1 MIVPR
6 LPALLA
12 VLALNLAL
20 ASGALARAG
29 AADRP
34 SSEQW
39 AGVASA
45 ITAQDASA
53 EDKVAAITTA
63 FPAWSEGF
71 RALAQLQLK
80 RKAYPEA
87 LAAATKALSLDKL
100 DSAAAACAVQAL
112 GALARNDEAFAL
124 ADQFSGAK
132 DPQGWVNFHAAAAA
146 LAAKNRAKAERYLIV
161 AFARVQDPPA
171 EFTYLDARIAESAG
185 DDKRAVLS
193 LTRATA
199 ANSRFWDA
207 WYELGAVQARLA
219 DGAGDKA
226 IELLRQSE
234 ASFTK
239 VVKAQDK
246 DFQSWQGLGSTQLK
260 LSNALKQESPGD
272 SLSKAREAAS
282 SLDASLTLKEDQ
294 RDAQLGLGQ
303 ALLLT
308 EDYERAIP
316 HLERAAALGAQ
327 DRALTM
333 NLMLAYQKT
342 GKTAKFEEAAR
353 SLKAVSPSEKIT
365 MGMGLY
371 HAGQLANAAELL
383 ASAVSDLD
391 KERERERVGAV
402 YRILG
407 HAHADLAEQARS
419 RLVAATPEQKPALQ
433 ALTDQ
438 ELDAARDAYREGGNL
453 GDYPARHHFLAL
465 ESQRSFAAGYAAG
478 WQYLAWN
485 GYVSPTGWAVVVG
498 NYGGAMTGG
507 NGLGGMW
514 DHHPTHVLVWGAAA
528 GLPLLVFIASLFRR
542 REPVYE
548 SAPEPKR
555 RTTAQVAPPPPP
567 PPPQAK
573 NRTPQPGP
581 PQAKNRTPLPG
592 PPQAKNRTPLPGP
605 PPAKNRTPKPS
616 AKAET
621 EIAARSKAEVK
632 SETEPSVTAVHMP
645 TRTKEAEAGEPSALE
660 RRQVAKPASSQRRP
674 PPSRP

>member
-1 MIVPR
+1 MIVKQ
-6 LPALLA
+6 LPALL
-12 VLALNLAL
+12 LALLLA
-20 ASGALARAG
+20 AGACARAA

-39 AGVASA
+39 AGVAQA

-53 EDKVAAITTA
+53 EDKVLAITTA

-71 RALAQLQLK
+71 RTLAQLQLK
-80 RKAYPEA
+80 RKAYAET
-87 LAAATKALSLDKL
+87 LTSATKALSLDKV

-112 GALARNDEAFAL
+112 GALGRNDEAFAL

-132 DPQGWVNFHAAAAA
+132 DPQGWVNFHAAAAG
-146 LAAKNRAKAERYLIV
+146 LAAKDRTKAELYLKF

-185 DDKRAVLS
+185 DDKRAALS

-199 ANSRFWDA
+199 ANTRFWDA
-207 WYELGAVQARLA
+207 WYELGAVQARLSE
-219 DGAGDKA
+219 GAGDKA
-226 IELLRQSE
+226 IEWLQKSE

-239 VVKAQDK
+239 VVKAQEK
-246 DFQSWQGLGSTQLK
+246 DYQAWQGLGSTQLK
-260 LSNALKQESPGD
+260 LSQALKQDSPGD
-272 SLSKAREAAS
+272 SLSKAREAAT
-282 SLDASLTLKEDQ
+282 SLDTSLTLKEDQ
-294 RDAQLGLGQ
+294 RDAHLGLGQ
-303 ALLLT
+303 ALLLI

-327 DRALTM
+327 DRALTT

-383 ASAVSDLD
+383 ASATGDLNRESD
-391 KERERERVGAV
+391 RERLGAV

-419 RLVAATPEQKPALQ
+419 RLAAAPSEQKQALQ
-433 ALTDQ
+433 ALTDK
-438 ELDAARDAYREGGNL
+438 ELDAARDAYREGGGL
-453 GDYPARHHFLAL
+453 RDYPARHAFLAL
-465 ESQRSFAAGYAAG
+465 ESQRSFAAGYDAG
-478 WQYLAWN
+478 WQYLAWSS
-485 GYVSPTGWAVVVG
+485 YVSPDGWAVVIG

-514 DHHPTHVLVWGAAA
+514 NHHPMHVVAWGLAA
-528 GLPLLVFIASLFRR
+528 LIPLIVFITSLFSR
-542 REPVYE
+542 RETLVEPI
-548 SAPEPKR
+548 PEAKR
-555 RTTAQVAPPPPP
+555 RPTVQSAPPPPP
-567 PPPQAK
+567 PAK

-581 PQAKNRTPLPG
+581 PPARNRTPH
-592 PPQAKNRTPLPGP
+592 PGP
-605 PPAKNRTPKPS
+605 PPAKNRTPQPGPPPAKNRTPQPG
-616 AKAET
+616 AKAVT
-621 EIAARSKAEVK
+621 EVAARIK

-645 TRTKEAEAGEPSALE
+645 TRTKSADSGDASALE
-660 RRQVAKPASSQRRP
+660 RRPVAKPSSSQRRP
-674 PPSRP
+674 PPTRP

>member
-1 MIVPR
+1 MTAGR
-6 LPALLA
+6 LPILAFAL
-12 VLALNLAL
+12 VLAF
-20 ASGALARAG
+20 GAPAG

-39 AGVASA
+39 AVVAQA
-45 ITAQDASA
+45 ITAGDASA
-53 EDKVAAITTA
+53 EDKVGAITTA

-80 RKAYPEA
+80 RKAYPETVA
-87 LAAATKALSLDKL
+87 STTKALSLDKA
-100 DSAAAACAVQAL
+100 DAAAAACAVQAL
-112 GALARNDEAFAL
+112 GALGRHDEAFAL

-146 LAAKNRAKAERYLIV
+146 LAAKNRAKAELYLTF

-185 DDKRAVLS
+185 DDKRAALS

-207 WYELGAVQARLA
+207 WYELGVVQARLS

-226 IELLRQSE
+226 IAWLQKSE
-234 ASFTK
+234 ASLTK
-239 VVKAQDK
+239 VAKAQEK
-246 DFQSWQGLGSTQLK
+246 DFQSWQALGSTQLK
-260 LSNALKQESPGD
+260 LSNALKAGSPAD
-272 SLSKAREAAS
+272 SLTKAREAAT
-282 SLDASLTLKEDQ
+282 SLDASLSLKEDQ
-294 RDAQLGLGQ
+294 RDAHLGLGQ

-308 EDYERAIP
+308 EEYERAIP
-316 HLERAAALGAQ
+316 HLERATALGAQ

-342 GKTAKFEEAAR
+342 GQTAKFEAAAH

-371 HAGQLANAAELL
+371 HAGQAANAAELL
-383 ASAVSDLD
+383 ASAAGDLNRDSD
-391 KERERERVGAV
+391 RERLGAV

-407 HAHADLAEQARS
+407 HAHTDLAEQARS
-419 RLVAATPEQKPALQ
+419 RLATAGAEQKPALQ
-433 ALTDQ
+433 AEIDK
-438 ELDAARDAYREGGNL
+438 ELDAARDAYREGGSL
-453 GDYPARHHFLAL
+453 RDYPARHHFLAS
-465 ESQRSFAAGYAAG
+465 ESQRSSAAGYDAG

-485 GYVSPTGWAVVVG
+485 SYVAPAGWAVVVG

-514 DHHPTHVLVWGAAA
+514 DHHPMHVVAWGLAA
-528 GLPLLVFIASLFRR
+528 GIPLIIFITSLFSR
-542 REPVYE
+542 REPPLE
-548 SAPEPKR
+548 TAPEPKR
-555 RTTAQVAPPPPP
+555 RTTAQAALPPPP
-567 PPPQAK
+567 
-573 NRTPQPGP
+573 
-581 PQAKNRTPLPG
+581 
-592 PPQAKNRTPLPGP
+592 AKNRTPLPGP
-605 PPAKNRTPKPS
+605 PPAKNRTPQPGPPPAKNRTPQPGPPPAKNRTPQPGPPS
-616 AKAET
+616 AKNRTPQPGAKAVT
-621 EIAARSKAEVK
+621 EVAARIK

-645 TRTKEAEAGEPSALE
+645 TRTKEAEAGEASALE
-660 RRQVAKPASSQRRP
+660 RRPAAKPAASQRRP